1 MNNESK
7 IVKFNEDVHEQLLT
21 GVNILA
27 DAVKSTMGPRGRN
40 VIIEDGNNTPV
51 MTKDGVTVAK
61 SINLRHKFQNLG
73 VQMIKEAASRTAE
86 VAGDGTTTSTV
97 LSQTIFSEGV
107 RILAAGYSAP
117 EVKTGID
124 YATKLVI
131 SELKRTATPVTSSTE
146 IEQVGTI
153 SANGESEIG
162 ELISR
167 ALQEVGNDGTVTVEY
182 AKGFNTTLN
191 VVNGLRINRGFIS
204 PYFATNNDKMI
215 TEFDNPYVL
224 LVDKKLE
231 ALSEITGVLEQ
242 ILKSQSS
249 LLVIANDVEGEAMQG
264 LVLNRTRGN
273 LKVCAIRSPGFGGN
287 RAAQLED
294 LAVLLGTT
302 VIKEVDSEQ
311 LKKIRMENLGR
322 CKKTFTSKTDTVFID
337 CAGDNERIEE
347 RASALREDIASGM
360 MSDDELEVTKRRLA
374 TLAGGVAVINVG
386 GSTETDLRERK
397 DRVDD
402 ALAATQAAAEEGIVA
417 GGGVA
422 LARAMHVLEGVKGKK
437 TMPGFIAGV
446 NIVKSACV
454 APLKQI
460 VMNTGETP
468 EVVLN
473 EVMNLSGNEGYNA
486 ATGEFGNM
494 FEMGVIDPVKV
505 VRSALENGSSAAS
518 MMLTASCAI
527 VDDINKEETVSK

>member
-1 MNNESK
+1 MSNESK
-7 IVKFNEDVHEQLLT
+7 IVKFDEDVHEQLLI

-27 DAVKSTMGPRGRN
+27 DAVRSTMGPRGRN
-40 VIIEDGNNTPV
+40 VIIEDGNNVPI

-73 VQMIKEAASRTAE
+73 VQMIKEAASRTAD

-97 LSQTIFSEGV
+97 ISQSIFAEGV
-107 RILAAGYSAP
+107 KILAAGYSAP
-117 EVKTGID
+117 EVKAGID

-131 SELKRTATPVTSSTE
+131 SELRRISTPVTSSKE

-153 SANGESEIG
+153 SANGETEIG
-162 ELISR
+162 ELIAK
-167 ALQEVGNDGTVTVEY
+167 ALQEVGNDGTVTVEH
-182 AKGFNTTLN
+182 AKGFNTTLDI
-191 VVNGLRINRGFIS
+191 VNGLRINRGFIS
-204 PYFATNNDKMI
+204 PYFTTNNDKMI

-231 ALSEITGVLEQ
+231 SLKEITGILEQ

-264 LVLNRTRGN
+264 LVLNKTRAN

-302 VIKEVDSEQ
+302 VIKEVDGEQ
-311 LKKIRMENLGR
+311 LSKIRIEELGR

-337 CAGDNERIEE
+337 CAGNSERIDE
-347 RASALREDIASGM
+347 RAAALREDISNRT
-360 MSDDELEVTKRRLA
+360 MSDDELAATKRRLA

-386 GSTETDLRERK
+386 GATETELRERK

-422 LARAMHVLEGVKGKK
+422 LARSMHVLDGIEDKK
-437 TMPGFIAGV
+437 SMPGFLVGV
-446 NIVKSACV
+446 NIVKNACV

-460 VMNTGETP
+460 VMNTGVTP

-473 EVMNLSGNEGYNA
+473 EVMRLSGAEGYNA
-486 ATGEFGNM
+486 ALGEYGNM

-505 VRSALENGSSAAS
+505 VRSALENGASSAA

-527 VDDINKEETVSK
+527 VDDISEESESR

>member
-7 IVKFNEDVHEQLLT
+7 IVKFNKDVHDELLA

-27 DAVKSTMGPRGRN
+27 NAVRSTMGPRGRN
-40 VIIEDGNNTPV
+40 VIIEDSGKVPV

-61 SINLRHKFQNLG
+61 SINLRNKFQNLG
-73 VQMIKEAASRTAE
+73 VQMIKEAASRTAD

-97 LSQTIFSEGV
+97 IAQSIFSEGV
-107 RILAAGYSAP
+107 KILAAGYSAP
-117 EVKTGID
+117 EVKAGID
-124 YATKLVI
+124 FATKLVI
-131 SELKRTATPVTSSTE
+131 SELQKISTPVTSEKE

-153 SANGESEIG
+153 SANGETEIG

-215 TEFDNPYVL
+215 TEFDSPYIL

-231 ALSEITGVLEQ
+231 SLQEITGILEQ
-242 ILKSQSS
+242 VLKSQSS
-249 LLVIANDVEGEAMQG
+249 LLVIANDVEGDAMQG
-264 LVLNRTRGN
+264 LVLNKTRGN

-302 VIKEVDSEQ
+302 VIKEVDGDQ
-311 LKKIRMENLGR
+311 LSKIRIENLGR
-322 CKKTFTSKTDTVFID
+322 CKKTFTSKTDTIFID
-337 CAGDNERIEE
+337 CAGDDKRVNERAE
-347 RASALREDIASGM
+347 ALREDIKSGQ
-360 MSDDELEVTKRRLA
+360 MSDDELAATKRRLA

-386 GSTETDLRERK
+386 GATETELRERK

-422 LARAMHVLEGVKGKK
+422 LARSMHVLNGIKDKK
-437 TMPGFIAGV
+437 SMPGFLVGV
-446 NIVKSACV
+446 NIVKNACV

-460 VMNTGETP
+460 VTNTGATP

-473 EVMNLSGNEGYNA
+473 KVMGMHEAEGYNA
-486 ATGEFGNM
+486 ALGEYGNM
-494 FEMGVIDPVKV
+494 FEMGVIDPAKV
-505 VRSALENGSSAAS
+505 VRSALENGAAAAS
-518 MMLTASCAI
+518 MMLSASCAI
-527 VDDINKEETVSK
+527 VDDISEESESI

>member
-1 MNNESK
+1 MNNDSK
-7 IVKFNEDVHEQLLT
+7 IVKFDEEVHGHLLT

-27 DAVKSTMGPRGRN
+27 DAVCSTIGPRGRN
-40 VIIEDGNNTPV
+40 VIIEDGNNTPI

-73 VQMIKEAASRTAE
+73 VQMIKEAASRTAD

-97 LSQTIFSEGV
+97 LAQSIFSEGV
-107 RILAAGYSAP
+107 RVLAAGYSAP
-117 EVKTGID
+117 EIKTGID

-131 SELKRTATPVTSSTE
+131 SELRKAATPVTTSTE

-153 SANGESEIG
+153 SANGEVEVG
-162 ELISR
+162 ELIAK
-167 ALQEVGNDGTVTVEY
+167 ALQEVGNDGTVSVEM

-204 PYFATNNDKMI
+204 PYFATNTDKMV

-231 ALSEITGVLEQ
+231 ALSELTGLLEQ
-242 ILKSQSS
+242 VLRSTSS
-249 LLVIANDVEGEAMQG
+249 LLIVANDVEGEAMQG

-287 RAAQLED
+287 RASQLED
-294 LAVLLGTT
+294 LAILLGTT
-302 VIKEVDSEQ
+302 VFKEMDGEQ
-311 LKKIRMENLGR
+311 LSCVRIEELGR
-322 CKKTFTSKTDTVFID
+322 CKKIFTSKTDTVFID
-337 CAGDNERIEE
+337 CAGNSERIEE
-347 RASALREDIASGM
+347 RAIALRDDIKAGM
-360 MSDDELEVTKRRLA
+360 MSDDELATTKRRLA

-386 GSTETDLRERK
+386 GATETELRERK

-422 LARAMHVLEGVKGKK
+422 LARAMSVLDTVKDKK
-437 TMPGFIAGV
+437 TMPGFLIGV
-446 NIVKSACV
+446 NIVKRACE

-460 VMNTGETP
+460 VRNTGVTP
-468 EVVLN
+468 EVVLGN
-473 EVMNLSGNEGYNA
+473 VLNLTDAEGYNA
-486 ATGEFGNM
+486 ATGSYGNM
-494 FEMGVIDPVKV
+494 FEMGVIDPLKV
-505 VRSALENGSSAAS
+505 VRSALENGASAAA
-518 MMLTASCAI
+518 MMITASCAI
-527 VDDINKEETVSK
+527 VPETDEETRS